1 MTGVQEYLP
10 RSFLYLACVL
20 LQAYNCS
27 ALSEMRY
34 VSGAKA
40 LCFGCKS
47 VMFQVEMRCVSGG
60 YGPAKAVSAQLER
73 CQIFPYF
80 SYF

>member
-10 RSFLYLACVL
+10 RSFLYLACLL

-40 LCFGCKS
+40 LCFRWECA
-47 VMFQVEMRCVSGG
+47 VFRVEMRCVSGG
-60 YGPAKAVSAQLER
+60 YGPAKAVSAQFER

>member
-40 LCFGCKS
+40 LCFGWIRSRKGRIC
-47 VMFQVEMRCVSGG
+47 
-60 YGPAKAVSAQLER
+60 AV
-73 CQIFPYF
+73 
-80 SYF
+80 